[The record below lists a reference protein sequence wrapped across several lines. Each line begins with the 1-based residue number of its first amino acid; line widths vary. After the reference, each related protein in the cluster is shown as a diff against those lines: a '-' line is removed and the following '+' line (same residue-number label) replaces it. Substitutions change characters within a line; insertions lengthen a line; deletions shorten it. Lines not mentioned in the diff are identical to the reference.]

1 MGLGQRRTSGN
12 LIGGSRL
19 VVPGQNI
26 YNVKKFPNSFNFK
39 KGSNRELIREVAP
52 LKPTPTPIPPQDIL
66 DALLVDSTTYF
77 IAGLN
82 EYIRYVE

>member
-1 MGLGQRRTSGN
+1 MGLEQRRTSGN

-52 LKPTPTPIPPQDIL
+52 LKPIPIPPQDIL

-77 IAGLN
+77 IPGPN